1 MEAREP
7 RELQG
12 GQQAGDSGE
21 SVLHSSLSLKAQE
34 PGELPAWALAEG
46 WQVETQGELVFQFT
60 SEDSLARIILYK
72 LGGERAE
79 GGEQPIFFFYGF

>member
-21 SVLHSSLSLKAQE
+21 SVLHSSLSLKARE

-72 LGGERAE
+72 LGGRGRREE
-79 GGEQPIFFFYGF
+79 SSLFFLFYGF